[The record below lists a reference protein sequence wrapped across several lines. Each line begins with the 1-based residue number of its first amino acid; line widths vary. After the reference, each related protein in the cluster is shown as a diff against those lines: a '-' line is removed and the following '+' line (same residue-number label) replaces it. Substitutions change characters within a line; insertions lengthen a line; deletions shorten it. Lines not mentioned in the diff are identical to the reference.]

1 MTEELDSPSQAPEA
15 LPEAVVAPRSRVS
28 IVWLIPLVALIA
40 GGWLAYKTY
49 SEQGP
54 TIAIEFKSASGLQA
68 GKTKVKYKDVE
79 VGQVTAIDLSK
90 DLKGV
95 VITAQLVAGAERYL
109 TDKTRF
115 WVARARVSAS
125 RVSGLDTLLSGAY
138 IAIDPVTEGKATRHF
153 VGLEDAPLFTA
164 SEPGKTF
171 VLRAESVG
179 SLNVGSP
186 VYYRY
191 IQAGQVVDYELDE
204 DGQAVSIEVF
214 IGAPYDRLVL
224 TTTRF
229 WNASGIDLTL
239 SAEGVR
245 LDTQSLLSVIIGGVA
260 FDTPSSIEK
269 GTEAPNDQRFPLYE
283 NAEAAHAKTYLEKR
297 RYLLFFTG
305 SVRGLE
311 VGAPVLLRGLEI
323 GRVLDVQLEF
333 DTDAFEFR
341 IPVLVEIEP
350 ERIGVAGRTDGMSHA
365 GVLSRLVEEGLR
377 AELKTGS
384 LLTGK
389 LYVDLELHPEAPKA
403 ALTTYGD
410 YQVVPTL
417 SSAPLEE
424 ITAKV
429 NALLD
434 KLDRLPI
441 AEIGNDLRDTV
452 KGASTVVNAPELT
465 RALAELEK
473 TLKAVGEAS
482 AAVDAKV
489 IPQLNANLAQLD
501 RTLVSVQ
508 GLVNQDSPLFAE
520 LQRTLKE
527 LSAAARSIRAMA
539 DYLERHPEAL
549 IKGKGNL

>member
-1 MTEELDSPSQAPEA
+1 MTEVQDSPSQVPEA
-15 LPEAVVAPRSRVS
+15 LPEAAVAPRSRVS
-28 IVWLIPLVALIA
+28 IVWLIPLVALIV

-54 TIAIEFKSASGLQA
+54 TITIGFKSASGLQA
-68 GKTKVKYKDVE
+68 GKTKLKYKDVD
-79 VGQVTAIDLSK
+79 VGEVTAIGLNE

-95 VITAQLVAGAERYL
+95 IVTAQLVAGAERYL
-109 TDKTRF
+109 KEQTRF
-115 WVARARVSAS
+115 WIARARVSAS

-138 IAIDPVTEGKATRHF
+138 IAIDPVTEGKAARHF
-153 VGLEDAPLFTA
+153 VGLEDAPLFTT
-164 SEPGKTF
+164 SEPGSTF
-171 VLRAESVG
+171 VLRAGSIG

-191 IQAGQVVDYELDE
+191 IQVGQVVEYTLDE

-239 SAEGVR
+239 SADGVR

-269 GTEAPNDQRFPLYE
+269 GREAPRDQHFPLYE

-311 VGAPVLLRGLEI
+311 VGAPVMLRGLEI
-323 GRVLDVQLEF
+323 GRVLDVQLQF

-350 ERIGVAGRTDGMSHA
+350 ERIGVAGQAEGLSHET
-365 GVLSRLVEEGLR
+365 VLSRLVEQGLR

-389 LYVDLELHPEAPKA
+389 LYVDLELHRDVPKA
-403 ALTTYGD
+403 TLTTYGD

-424 ITAKV
+424 ITSKV
-429 NALLD
+429 NSLLD
-434 KLDRLPI
+434 TLGRLPI
-441 AEIGNDLRDTV
+441 EEIGNDLRDTV

-465 RALAELEK
+465 RSLAELEK

-482 AAVDAKV
+482 VAVDAKV
-489 IPQLNANLAQLD
+489 IPQLDTALVQLD
-501 RTLVSVQ
+501 RTLRSVQ
-508 GLVNQDSPLFAE
+508 GLVDQDSPLFAE
-520 LQRTLKE
+520 LHRTLKE
-527 LSAAARSIRAMA
+527 LSAAARSIRGMA